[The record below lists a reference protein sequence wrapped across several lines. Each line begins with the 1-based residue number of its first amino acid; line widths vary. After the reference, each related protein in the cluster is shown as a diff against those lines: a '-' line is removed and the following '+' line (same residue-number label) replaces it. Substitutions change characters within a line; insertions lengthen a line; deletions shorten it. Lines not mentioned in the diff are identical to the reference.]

1 MDDKSTPI
9 SSLNNNIDESEI
21 ANKMIQQFSS
31 NLGGGM
37 QQTTPLN
44 QLNQSADIP
53 PLNPQ
58 ISQMEQNFE
67 NRNLNQEIYGLNT
80 SDVNTAEHRRRELN
94 RLRKQQMEDEDD
106 EEDEDDDED
115 ELYEEYE
122 QEDVPLWKKIIN
134 EVRIPLIIFL
144 LVIIFFNS
152 SFDKMMLRNIPMLGD
167 QFNSCNN
174 YGFLVKAFLVA
185 VLSYVLILF
194 IKF

>member
-167 QFNSCNN
+167 QFNSCNY